1 MTTEDL
7 RFYSVTDKYIDF
19 LFEYDKKVARQKG
32 YKGERNYCGT
42 VLKIGFLNY
51 FVPFTSY
58 KADKEEQMNRRNRI
72 VLKIHELDNLDNQLG
87 YLLFN
92 NMIPVPESELIP
104 IIIDL
109 NSELTTPKDRML
121 LKQYLFIKEEENTD
135 RILNKAELVY
145 RKQTEGRDGYYQ
157 NWCCNFK
164 KLELCCTSYHDSIAV
179 PLEEKV

>member
-1 MTTEDL
+1 
-7 RFYSVTDKYIDF
+7 
-19 LFEYDKKVARQKG
+19 
-32 YKGERNYCGT
+32 
-42 VLKIGFLNY
+42 
-51 FVPFTSY
+51 
-58 KADKEEQMNRRNRI
+58 
-72 VLKIHELDNLDNQLG
+72 
-87 YLLFN
+87 
-92 NMIPVPESELIP
+92 MIPVPESELIP